1 MQAPFSICTELTG
14 DGDAAP
20 RSGSQDEQQNS
31 VTKAAT
37 TTTTEATTTTTKRT
51 TTTTKRTTTTTKKT
65 TTTTKRTTTTTK
77 RTTTTTKRTT
87 TKAPSPVYSLTTSI
101 VAQNPQPMPR
111 SDEGSD
117 ALTAKHSN
125 ILIFVTL
132 LIAHMYRI
140 F

>member
-1 MQAPFSICTELTG
+1 MTG
-14 DGDAAP
+14 DADAAP

-31 VTKAAT
+31 VTKAAE

-51 TTTTKRTTTTTKKT
+51 TTTKK
-65 TTTTKRTTTTTK
+65 TTTTTK

-111 SDEGSD
+111 SDEGSN
-117 ALTAKHSN
+117 ALTVEHSN